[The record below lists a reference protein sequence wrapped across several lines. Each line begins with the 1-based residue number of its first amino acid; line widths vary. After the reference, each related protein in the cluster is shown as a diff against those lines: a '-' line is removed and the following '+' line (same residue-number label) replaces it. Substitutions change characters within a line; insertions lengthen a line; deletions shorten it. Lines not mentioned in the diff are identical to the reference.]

1 MKSMSMNGGIENMKP
16 LTLRLSVSIMIG
28 TLSLIALPSLLFGIK
43 IQVLFLIA
51 WFAAVTVLICRG
63 YPFQR
68 LQSGA
73 ASACGRAFP
82 PILFLLCAGAMIS
95 AWNLCGTL
103 PALTVFGIS
112 FIGGSAFPIS
122 AFLCSLVFG
131 FITGT
136 VFGTVGTM
144 GLILLIIGQGLDL
157 PMGLILSSVLSGAF
171 LGYGVSP
178 LADCTNLVASAVEM
192 PLSEVINSQKKLVLP
207 MILTYVAVLG
217 AAGLFLGGNTSESGA
232 CVALAA
238 QIKGE
243 FRMGA
248 AVYLPVILVL
258 LMLIWRVPAV
268 LALSAGAFAGLA
280 VAVWYQGVELSAAVS
295 ALWSGPDFSG
305 KAAEMQAYF
314 GGGGMK
320 GMTDTVILFLLAFG
334 LFGVFEKCGIV
345 RSMIQPVLERTDSRR
360 KATCLTVLLGF
371 FLNVISASAMCS
383 FIFTISCLA
392 PVYREK
398 GWSRRDLCTASF
410 AGCLYM
416 SLLIP
421 WHSNVATPSALL
433 GVQGYG
439 QGWIQMIPAM
449 AALLVF
455 FLQGCSLDR
464 KIAAFFQWTEKK
476 QVHL

>member
-1 MKSMSMNGGIENMKP
+1 MKP
-16 LTLRLSVSIMIG
+16 LTLKVSISIMVG
-28 TLSLIALPSLLFGIK
+28 TLSLIALPSLLFGVK

-63 YPFQR
+63 YSFQQ

-73 ASACGRAFP
+73 ANACGRAFP

-112 FIGGSAFPIS
+112 FIGGSVFPLS
-122 AFLCSLVFG
+122 AFLYSFVFG

-144 GLILLIIGQGLDL
+144 GLILLIIGQGMDL
-157 PMGLILSSVLSGAF
+157 PMELILSSVLSGAF
-171 LGYGVSP
+171 LGYGISP
-178 LADCTNLVASAVEM
+178 LADCTNLVASAVEISV
-192 PLSEVINSQKKLVLP
+192 SEVIGSQKKIVLP
-207 MILTYVAVLG
+207 MILIYAAALG
-217 AAGLFLGGNTSESGA
+217 AAGFFLGGNISQSGECA
-232 CVALAA
+232 ALAA

-258 LMLIWRVPAV
+258 LMLVWRVPAV

-280 VAVWYQGVELSAAVS
+280 VGVWYQGVDLSTAVS
-295 ALWSGPDFSG
+295 ALWSGPDFSD

-334 LFGVFEKCGIV
+334 LFGVFEECGIV
-345 RSMIQPVLERTDSRR
+345 RSMIQPVLERTDSRG

-371 FLNVISASAMCS
+371 SLNVISASAMCS

-392 PVYREK
+392 PVYQEK
-398 GWSRRDLCTASF
+398 GWSRGDLCAASF

-439 QGWIQMIPAM
+439 MGWVQMVPAM
-449 AALLVF
+449 AAVLII

-464 KIAAFFQWTEKK
+464 KIAALFQRPEKSGPTCK
-476 QVHL
+476 TQH